1 MAFQEFVL
9 WIIPALVM
17 IVLGHGLWVKTRTKK
32 GFLRMDI
39 KPRKSEDHLSEQD
52 FVGPELK
59 GELPNGGA
67 RILEPTD
74 ESPNFNIDAG
84 RHKKI
89 PNRKEPRLESGNK
102 PQSKSPEQL
111 MQTSSEVVGI
121 RPEPAE
127 SSVVVVHLIADSGS
141 SISGEELVQ
150 ALQKQ
155 NLKYGDMGIFH
166 CLETETNKKIYSVA
180 NALEPGSFDLSD
192 MASFSTV
199 GITFFF
205 TPDEHSEP
213 IPAFDKML
221 EDISIIS
228 RELGCILKDQHMTP
242 FGRQGVEHLRQQV
255 IDFARRSLARR

>member
-1 MAFQEFVL
+1 
-9 WIIPALVM
+9 M
-17 IVLGHGLWVKTRTKK
+17 IVLGHGLWVKMRTKK

-39 KPRKSEDHLSEQD
+39 KPRKSEDYLSEQD

-67 RILEPTD
+67 RILEPTH
-74 ESPNFNIDAG
+74 ESPNLNIDAG
-84 RHKKI
+84 RPKEI
-89 PNRKEPRLESGNK
+89 LSRKEPRLGSGNK
-102 PQSKSPEQL
+102 PQIKSPDQS

-141 SISGEELVQ
+141 SISGEELVR

-166 CLETETNKKIYSVA
+166 RLEAETNKKIYSVA

-192 MASFSTV
+192 MESFSTV

-221 EDISIIS
+221 KDISIIS
-228 RELGCILKDQHMTP
+228 RELGCVLKDQHMTP
-242 FGRQGVEHLRQQV
+242 FGGQGVEHLRQQV

>member
-1 MAFQEFVL
+1 MAFQELVL

-17 IVLGHGLWVKTRTKK
+17 IVLGHGLWVKMRTKE

-39 KPRKSEDHLSEQD
+39 KPRKSKDHLSGQD
-52 FVGPELK
+52 FVEPELK

-74 ESPNFNIDAG
+74 EGPSFNTDDG
-84 RHKKI
+84 RPKKL
-89 PNRKEPRLESGNK
+89 PSRKEPRLESGNR
-102 PQSKSPEQL
+102 PHSKSPEPL
-111 MQTSSEVVGI
+111 LQTSSEVVGI

-127 SSVVVVHLIADSGS
+127 SSVVVLHLISDSGS
-141 SISGEELVQ
+141 SISGEELVR

-205 TPDEHSEP
+205 TPHEHSEP

-221 EDISIIS
+221 EDVSIIS
-228 RELGCILKDQHMTP
+228 QELGCVLKDQHMSP
-242 FGRQGVEHLRQQV
+242 FGGQGVEHLRQQV

>member
-1 MAFQEFVL
+1 MAFQELVL
-9 WIIPALVM
+9 WIIPALILV
-17 IVLGHGLWVKTRTKK
+17 VVGHGMWVKMRTKE

-39 KPRKSEDHLSEQD
+39 KPRKSEEHLSEQD
-52 FVGPELK
+52 LVGPELK

-67 RILEPTD
+67 RIVEATAETL
-74 ESPNFNIDAG
+74 SFNINTG
-84 RHKKI
+84 RPKKI
-89 PNRKEPRLESGNK
+89 PGRKEPWLESGDK
-102 PQSKSPEQL
+102 PQSGNPEQL
-111 MQTSSEVVGI
+111 LRTSSEVTDI
-121 RPEPAE
+121 RADTLE
-127 SSVVVVHLIADSGS
+127 SSVVVLHVISDSDS
-141 SISGEELVQ
+141 PISGEALVR

-205 TPDEHSEP
+205 TPTEHSEP

-221 EDISIIS
+221 EDINIIAK
-228 RELGCILKDQHMTP
+228 ELGCVLKDQNMSP
-242 FGRQGVEHLRQQV
+242 FGGQGVEHLRQQV

>member
-1 MAFQEFVL
+1 MAFQELVL
-9 WIIPALVM
+9 WIIPALILM
-17 IVLGHGLWVKTRTKK
+17 VLGHGLWIKMRSKE

-39 KPRKSEDHLSEQD
+39 KPQKSEEHLSEND
-52 FVGPELK
+52 FAGPELK

-67 RILEPTD
+67 RIVEATM
-74 ESPNFNIDAG
+74 ESPRF
-84 RHKKI
+84 KI
-89 PNRKEPRLESGNK
+89 ETARPKTILSRKEPRLDSGDK
-102 PQSKSPEQL
+102 TQRKSPEQFP
-111 MQTSSEVVGI
+111 QRSSQAENMRAEIV
-121 RPEPAE
+121 E
-127 SSVVVVHLIADSGS
+127 SSVVVLHLISDSGS
-141 SISGEELVQ
+141 PISGEALVQ

-199 GITFFF
+199 GITFLF
-205 TPDEHSEP
+205 TPDEHGEP

-221 EDISIIS
+221 GDANIIS
-228 RELGCILKDQHMTP
+228 KELGCVLKDQYMSP
-242 FGRQGVEHLRQQV
+242 FGGQGVEHLRQQV

>member
-1 MAFQEFVL
+1 MAFQELVL
-9 WIIPALVM
+9 WIIPSLIL
-17 IVLGHGLWVKTRTKK
+17 IVLGHGLWLKMRAKE

-39 KPRKSEDHLSEQD
+39 KPRKSEDYLSEQD
-52 FVGPELK
+52 SVGPELK

-67 RILEPTD
+67 RIIEATAK
-74 ESPNFNIDAG
+74 SPSFNIDAG
-84 RHKKI
+84 RSKI
-89 PNRKEPRLESGNK
+89 PSRKEPRLESGNK
-102 PQSKSPEQL
+102 PQSKSPEQCL
-111 MQTSSEVVGI
+111 QTSSEVAETHV
-121 RPEPAE
+121 E
-127 SSVVVVHLIADSGS
+127 SSVLVLHLISDSGS
-141 SISGEELVQ
+141 PISGEELVR

-205 TPDEHSEP
+205 TPEEHSEP

-221 EDISIIS
+221 EDINIIS
-228 RELGCILKDQHMTP
+228 RELGCVLKDQHMSP
-242 FGRQGVEHLRQQV
+242 FGGQGVEHLRQQV

>member
-1 MAFQEFVL
+1 
-9 WIIPALVM
+9 M
-17 IVLGHGLWVKTRTKK
+17 IVLAHGVWVKMRTKK

-39 KPRKSEDHLSEQD
+39 KPRKSEDHLPEQD
-52 FVGPELK
+52 FLGPELK

-74 ESPNFNIDAG
+74 ESPSFNVDAG
-84 RHKKI
+84 RPKKM
-89 PNRKEPRLESGNK
+89 PSRKEPWLKSSDK
-102 PQSKSPEQL
+102 PQSKSSEQL
-111 MQTSSEVVGI
+111 VQTSSEVGGI
-121 RPEPAE
+121 GPEPAE
-127 SSVVVVHLIADSGS
+127 SSVIVLHLISDSGS
-141 SISGEELVQ
+141 SISGEELVR

-166 CLETETNKKIYSVA
+166 CLETKTNKKIYSVA

-205 TPDEHSEP
+205 TPDEHDEP

-221 EDISIIS
+221 DDVSIIS
-228 RELGCILKDQHMTP
+228 QELGCVLKDQHMSP
-242 FGRQGVEHLRQQV
+242 FGGQGVEHLRQQV

>member
-1 MAFQEFVL
+1 MAFQELIL
-9 WIIPALVM
+9 WIIPALIM
-17 IVLGHGLWVKTRTKK
+17 IVLGHGLWAKMRTKE

-39 KPRKSEDHLSEQD
+39 KPSKSEEHPSEQD

-67 RILEPTD
+67 RILESTD
-74 ESPNFNIDAG
+74 ERPSFTIDAG
-84 RHKKI
+84 RPKKI
-89 PNRKEPRLESGNK
+89 PSRKEPRLESGDK
-102 PQSKSPEQL
+102 PQSKRSEQPQ
-111 MQTSSEVVGI
+111 QTSSECAGI
-121 RPEPAE
+121 RPDPAE
-127 SSVVVVHLIADSGS
+127 SSVVVLHLISDSGS
-141 SISGEELVQ
+141 SISGEELVR

-221 EDISIIS
+221 EDVSIIS
-228 RELGCILKDQHMTP
+228 KELGCVLKDQHMSP
-242 FGRQGVEHLRQQV
+242 FGGQGVEHLRQQV

>member
-1 MAFQEFVL
+1 MAFQELVL
-9 WIIPALVM
+9 WIIPALVI
-17 IVLGHGLWVKTRTKK
+17 IVLGHGLWVKMRTKE

-52 FVGPELK
+52 MVEAELK

-67 RILEPTD
+67 RILESTD
-74 ESPNFNIDAG
+74 DSLSFNIHAG
-84 RHKKI
+84 RPKKI
-89 PNRKEPRLESGNK
+89 PSRKEPRLESGDK
-102 PQSKSPEQL
+102 PQTKNTEQFS
-111 MQTSSEVVGI
+111 QKRSEAVDSRAEAV
-121 RPEPAE
+121 E
-127 SSVVVVHLIADSGS
+127 SSIVVLHLISDSGS
-141 SISGEELVQ
+141 PISGEALVG

-205 TPDEHSEP
+205 TPGEHREP

-221 EDISIIS
+221 EDVNIIS
-228 RELGCILKDQHMTP
+228 KELGCVLKDQYMSP
-242 FGRQGVEHLRQQV
+242 FGGQGVEHLRQQV

>member
-1 MAFQEFVL
+1 MAFQELVL

-17 IVLGHGLWVKTRTKK
+17 IVLGHGLWVKMRTKE

-39 KPRKSEDHLSEQD
+39 KPRKSEEHLSEQD
-52 FVGPELK
+52 LVGPELK

-67 RILEPTD
+67 RILEPAA
-74 ESPNFNIDAG
+74 ENPSFNIDAG
-84 RHKKI
+84 RPKLSS
-89 PNRKEPRLESGNK
+89 RKEPQLESGDK
-102 PQSKSPEQL
+102 PQSKSPEQFV
-111 MQTSSEVVGI
+111 QTSSEVADT
-121 RPEPAE
+121 RAE
-127 SSVVVVHLIADSGS
+127 SLEASVVVLHLISDSGS
-141 SISGEELVQ
+141 PISGEELVG

-166 CLETETNKKIYSVA
+166 CLENETNKKIYSVA

-221 EDISIIS
+221 EDVSIIS
-228 RELGCILKDQHMTP
+228 QELGCVLKDQHMSP
-242 FGRQGVEHLRQQV
+242 FGGQGVEHLRQQV

>member
-1 MAFQEFVL
+1 MAFQELVL
-9 WIIPALVM
+9 WIIPSLILV
-17 IVLGHGLWVKTRTKK
+17 VLGHGLWGKMRAKE

-39 KPRKSEDHLSEQD
+39 KPRKSREHLLDQD
-52 FVGPELK
+52 SLGPELK

-67 RILEPTD
+67 RIVEATD
-74 ESPNFNIDAG
+74 ESPRFSADAI
-84 RHKKI
+84 RPKKI
-89 PNRKEPRLESGNK
+89 PNRKEPRIESGDK
-102 PQSKSPEQL
+102 PQSKSLEQSP
-111 MQTSSEVVGI
+111 QNGSEVSDT
-121 RPEPAE
+121 RPEPEE
-127 SSVVVVHLIADSGS
+127 SSVVVLHLISDSGS
-141 SISGEELVQ
+141 TISGEALVR

-221 EDISIIS
+221 EDVTIIS
-228 RELGCILKDQHMTP
+228 KELGCVLKDQHMAP
-242 FGRQGVEHLRQQV
+242 FGGQGVEHLRQQV

>member
-1 MAFQEFVL
+1 MAFQELIL
-9 WIIPALVM
+9 WIIPALIL
-17 IVLGHGLWVKTRTKK
+17 IVLGHGLWLKMRAKK

-39 KPRKSEDHLSEQD
+39 KPQKSEEHLSEQNL
-52 FVGPELK
+52 VGPELK

-67 RILEPTD
+67 RILEPTAK
-74 ESPNFNIDAG
+74 SPSFNIDAG
-84 RHKKI
+84 PSKI
-89 PNRKEPRLESGNK
+89 PSRKEPRLERGDKRHN
-102 PQSKSPEQL
+102 KSPEQFL
-111 MQTSSEVVGI
+111 QKSSEVAETRTESV
-121 RPEPAE
+121 E
-127 SSVVVVHLIADSGS
+127 SSVVVLHLISDSGS
-141 SISGEELVQ
+141 PISGEELVR

-166 CLETETNKKIYSVA
+166 CLENETNKKIYSVA

-192 MASFSTV
+192 IPSFSTV

-221 EDISIIS
+221 EDVSIIS
-228 RELGCILKDQHMTP
+228 KELGCVLKDQYMSP
-242 FGRQGVEHLRQQV
+242 FGGQGVEHLRQQV

>member
-1 MAFQEFVL
+1 MAFQELIL

-17 IVLGHGLWVKTRTKK
+17 IVLVHGVWVRTRTKD

-39 KPRKSEDHLSEQD
+39 KPRKSEDHISEQD

-74 ESPNFNIDAG
+74 ESPSSNIDAG
-84 RHKKI
+84 RLKKT
-89 PNRKEPRLESGNK
+89 PSRKEPRLEIGVR
-102 PQSKSPEQL
+102 PQRKSPEKLLQA
-111 MQTSSEVVGI
+111 SSEDVGF
-121 RPEPAE
+121 RAEPEE
-127 SSVVVVHLIADSGS
+127 SSVVVLHLISDSGS
-141 SISGEELVQ
+141 SISGEELVR

-205 TPDEHSEP
+205 TPHEHSEP

-221 EDISIIS
+221 EDVSIIS
-228 RELGCILKDQHMTP
+228 QELGCVLKDQHMSP
-242 FGRQGVEHLRQQV
+242 FGGQGVEHLRQQV

>member
-1 MAFQEFVL
+1 MAFQELVL
-9 WIIPALVM
+9 WIIPALII
-17 IVLGHGLWVKTRTKK
+17 IVLGHGLWVKMRTKE

-52 FVGPELK
+52 MVEPELK

-67 RILEPTD
+67 RILEPSD
-74 ESPNFNIDAG
+74 DSSSFNIHAG
-84 RHKKI
+84 RPKKI
-89 PNRKEPRLESGNK
+89 PSRKEPRLERGEK
-102 PQSKSPEQL
+102 PQSKIPERL
-111 MQTSSEVVGI
+111 LQTGSDVAGI
-121 RPEPAE
+121 RTEPAE
-127 SSVVVVHLIADSGS
+127 SNVVVLHLISVSGS
-141 SISGEELVQ
+141 SISGEELVRV
-150 ALQKQ
+150 LQKQ

-221 EDISIIS
+221 EDVSIIS
-228 RELGCILKDQHMTP
+228 QELGCVLKDQHMSP
-242 FGRQGVEHLRQQV
+242 FGGQGVEHLRQQV